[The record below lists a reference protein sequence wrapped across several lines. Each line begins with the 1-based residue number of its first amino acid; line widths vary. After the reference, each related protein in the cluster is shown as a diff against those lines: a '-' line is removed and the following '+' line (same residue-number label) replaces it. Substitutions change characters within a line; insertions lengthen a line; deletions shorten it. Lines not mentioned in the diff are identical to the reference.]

1 MPDKNGRPLI
11 FSTKTLETRLQQML
25 EAAGISLVQDD
36 FIEVSNEYNRDTFLS
51 YLNNPKSQARVF
63 TSKNAVVSLA
73 KLAQN
78 STLEISQKKNFTVG
92 IKATEMLSELGIE
105 TAARAGN
112 AISLAQIIARNK
124 DVQAVDFF
132 CGNKSLD
139 DLPEYLESKGIMV
152 HKEIVYN
159 TDLVHHQMETDNI
172 DGIIF
177 LSPTAVYS
185 FFKKN
190 KIDVSVPAFCI
201 GATTSEAIHLRC
213 NNKRIESDEPSI
225 ESVVE
230 KVVEYFEIRKFEDSE
245 V

>member
-1 MPDKNGRPLI
+1 MPDNEGRPVI
-11 FSTKTLETRLQQML
+11 FSTKTLEPALKQQL
-25 EAAGISLVQDD
+25 EKAGITLIEDD
-36 FIEVSNEYNRDTFLS
+36 FIEVTNDYDPESFLK
-51 YLNNPKSQARVF
+51 YLNNPQSQARVF
-63 TSKNAVVSLA
+63 TSKNAVQSLA
-73 KLAQN
+73 LLADAQ
-78 STLEISQKKNFTVG
+78 TVEISKKKNFTVG
-92 IKATEMLSELGIE
+92 IKATEMLAELGIE

-132 CGNKSLD
+132 CGNQSLD
-139 DLPEYLESKGIMV
+139 DLPEYLESKGISV
-152 HKEIVYN
+152 HKEIVYK
-159 TDLVHHQMETDNI
+159 TELVHHQVETKNFA
-172 DGIIF
+172 GIIF

-190 KIDVSVPAFCI
+190 KIDPNIPAFCI

-213 NNKRIESDEPSI
+213 GNRRVESDEPSI

-230 KVVEYFEIRKFEDSE
+230 KVVEYFQESSKLN